1 MKVTVR
7 TFAILR
13 EIMAKELEIEVNP
26 GETVRGLLAVLV
38 SSYTGLQDVL
48 FDRDGQLKSL
58 NSIMK
63 NGRNIAF
70 LDNLDT
76 VLDAGDVIALFLAV
90 GGG

>member
-7 TFAILR
+7 AFATLR
-13 EIMAKELEIEVNP
+13 EIMGKEMEIEVSP
-26 GETVRGLLAVLV
+26 GETIRGLLAVLV
-38 SSYTGLQDVL
+38 GTYPGLQDAL
-48 FDRDGQLKSL
+48 FERDGRLKSL
-58 NSIMK
+58 NNILK

-76 VLDAGDVIALFLAV
+76 VLAAGDAIAIFPPV